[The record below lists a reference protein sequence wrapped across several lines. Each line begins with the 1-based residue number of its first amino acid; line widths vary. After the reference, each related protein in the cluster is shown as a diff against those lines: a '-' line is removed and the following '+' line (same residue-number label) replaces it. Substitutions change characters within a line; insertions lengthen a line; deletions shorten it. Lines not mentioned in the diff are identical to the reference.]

1 MSDRIRRMTVELWIL
16 AVLFVA
22 TAGGV
27 YALTSYLDDVWE
39 EAADPLI
46 RPLSTVPVELEGFQG
61 RDLQMSQNVLD
72 ALDAQDWIKRVY
84 HDGVGR
90 NFVIYVGYF
99 ADLSIMKS
107 HSPEVCYPG
116 AGWEI
121 RARETTVLEGADGE
135 TLEVSL
141 LEFSKHGER
150 RAVINWFLTWGGGQ
164 GPDGRGQVA
173 EACAL
178 DAETAGDRAS
188 SGVGRS
194 GGGRGSADGDRGGRC
209 QNQSRSAVDVT
220 LRK

>member
-1 MSDRIRRMTVELWIL
+1 MTVELWIL

-150 RAVINWFLTWGGGQ
+150 RAVINWFLTWGGAKAQ
-164 GPDGRGQVA
+164 MEEAKWQKLVPWMLRQRGIVRLQV
-173 EACAL
+173 
-178 DAETAGDRAS
+178 
-188 SGVGRS
+188 
-194 GGGRGSADGDRGGRC
+194 SADLEGEGGLPTGIGAAVVRINREVQSMLPYESDR
-209 QNQSRSAVDVT
+209 
-220 LRK
+220 